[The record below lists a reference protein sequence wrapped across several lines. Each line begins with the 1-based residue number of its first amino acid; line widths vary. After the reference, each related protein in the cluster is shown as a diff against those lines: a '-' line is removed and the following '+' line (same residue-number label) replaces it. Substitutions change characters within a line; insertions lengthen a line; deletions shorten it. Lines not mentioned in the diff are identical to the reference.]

1 MDGSTGHGWRPMR
14 QFGSFRSIT
23 ESLPMSNDL
32 IQIQTK
38 KILARMARDQGIPG
52 WHAMRKD
59 QLIRAL
65 TCSTSGESSS
75 PDAGSLKTFKKSAN
89 AFSGNGKPID
99 HSNSLTDRLAMRPWH
114 GRIQNHGT
122 RDRVLAVARDP
133 YWIHIYWEL
142 CNTTL
147 ERARAAMGQLWHGS
161 KPILRVMDVTSEET
175 SAMSERHERDECIQ
189 SDVNN
194 WYINVTH
201 PGRKY
206 RVDLGFMTRRGSFFI
221 VGKSNVVT
229 MPPITMSTSIEE
241 DWHIAQEEIH
251 RIQVRQNDPESRQL
265 SNELIELFE
274 DRFHQPIHKTAFTHL
289 PSNFLTNM
297 DTPLKFEIGAELVI
311 FGTTNPTSKVTLQ
324 GEPVPIQPDGSFSVR
339 FHMPDSRQII
349 PAVACSADGS
359 EEKTIILAVE
369 RNTKVM
375 EQQTHDNCDF

>member
-1 MDGSTGHGWRPMR
+1 
-14 QFGSFRSIT
+14 
-23 ESLPMSNDL
+23 
-32 IQIQTK
+32 
-38 KILARMARDQGIPG
+38 
-52 WHAMRKD
+52 
-59 QLIRAL
+59 
-65 TCSTSGESSS
+65 
-75 PDAGSLKTFKKSAN
+75 
-89 AFSGNGKPID
+89 
-99 HSNSLTDRLAMRPWH
+99 
-114 GRIQNHGT
+114 
-122 RDRVLAVARDP
+122 
-133 YWIHIYWEL
+133 
-142 CNTTL
+142 
-147 ERARAAMGQLWHGS
+147 
-161 KPILRVMDVTSEET
+161 
-175 SAMSERHERDECIQ
+175 
-189 SDVNN
+189 
-194 WYINVTH
+194 
-201 PGRKY
+201 
-206 RVDLGFMTRRGSFFI
+206 
-221 VGKSNVVT
+221 

>member
-1 MDGSTGHGWRPMR
+1 
-14 QFGSFRSIT
+14 
-23 ESLPMSNDL
+23 MSNDL
-32 IQIQTK
+32 IQEQTK
-38 KILARMARDQGIPG
+38 KILARMARDRGIPG

-65 TCSTSGESSS
+65 SS
-75 PDAGSLKTFKKSAN
+75 PSTDETDTLENNPLKNLKKSA
-89 AFSGNGKPID
+89 GLYHGHGKPGE
-99 HSNSLTDRLAMRPWH
+99 HSKPLNDRLGLRPWH

-142 CNTTL
+142 CNSTI

-161 KPILRVMDVTSEET
+161 KAVLRVMDVTSEET
-175 SAMSERHERDECIQ
+175 SAMSERHERDEFIQ

-201 PGRKY
+201 PSRKY
-206 RVDLGFMTRRGSFFI
+206 RIDLGFITRRGSFFI
-221 VGKSNVVT
+221 VGKSNVVM
-229 MPPITMSTSIEE
+229 MPPVSMSTSIEE

-251 RIQVRQNDPESRQL
+251 RIQVRYNDPESRQL

-274 DRFHQPIHKTAFTHL
+274 DRCHQPIHKTSLTQL
-289 PSNFLTNM
+289 PSNYLTNM
-297 DTPLKFEIGAELVI
+297 DIPLKFEIGAELVI
-311 FGTTNPTSKVTLQ
+311 FGTTNPSAKVTLQ
-324 GEPVPIQPDGSFSVR
+324 GEPVPIQSDGSFSVR

-359 EEKTIILAVE
+359 EERTIILAVE